1 MKFKKK
7 EKPGKKRELELL
19 RKWIYELRHEQHKK
33 PIVVEGKKDQ
43 EALAKFGIKT
53 GTIHKTNRA
62 LSEVIED
69 LTAKK
74 ECILLV
80 DLDKAGRKFYAQ
92 MKEHLQRAGVKI
104 NSRYRNFLLAKTRLR
119 FIEGL
124 DTYIKNLQMQIQ
136 KQK

>member
-1 MKFKKK
+1 MKHKKR
-7 EKPGKKRELELL
+7 EKPGKRRELELL
-19 RKWIYELRHEQHKK
+19 KKWISELRKEQHKK
-33 PIVVEGKKDQ
+33 PIIVEGKKDQ
-43 EALAKFGIKT
+43 EALVKFGIKT
-53 GTIHKTNRA
+53 EPIHKTRRA
-62 LSEVIED
+62 LSEIIDE
-69 LTAKK
+69 LAEKK

-80 DLDKAGRKFYAQ
+80 DLDKAGKKFFAQ

-124 DTYIKNLQMQIQ
+124 DTYIKNLQLQIQ